1 MRTFIFIFVWIQVG
15 FFFVN
20 KSLADWPQFRGP
32 VGNGHIGKL
41 NHPVKWSMNQNLAWS
56 QPIPGGGWSSP
67 IIAGKRV
74 FVTTAVDSKN
84 TKPLGHSGG
93 V

>member
-1 MRTFIFIFVWIQVG
+1 MRAFIFIFVWVQVG
-15 FFFVN
+15 IFSVN

-67 IIAGKRV
+67 IIAGSDRY
-74 FVTTAVDSKN
+74 S
-84 TKPLGHSGG
+84 H
-93 V
+93 